1 MKKKGKIQL
10 TAEILAF
17 TMFLSAGYKSY
28 SLVKTN
34 KEQHMLSTSMLS
46 SQENNSANLTEPSAT
61 ENLVFSTMAMDSDL
75 LNPEENS
82 SKTTTPE
89 SPKIDNETLSTEESD
104 SNTQSTAIESSTPEI
119 EAEQETTE
127 SSTIEMEAEQETTD
141 TLLIGHPTTVVN
153 MRAGCGT
160 EFKIISNLQVTDTVE
175 KIFSYGNWDLVK
187 HNGTVGYICSD
198 YLAYSTDTIP
208 SDYQYEKQSDIAITT
223 TKDLNFRPTPSTQE
237 KSIDTFVE
245 GEELEVVAK
254 LDNGWYLVKSNCQLG
269 YVYGNYIES
278 LTERAKNQ
286 YPDLGL
292 TSVTPQMV
300 IYLNNDHS
308 LKSGMTED
316 SKEISQLEKYETL
329 RVISEYDDWYFAMT
343 NDYNFGFINKED
355 TTPLRNNFK
364 IIDLSE
370 QRLWLYRNSK
380 LYYTTPVTT
389 GKKNH
394 ETHICLGQVTKM
406 SQKVYLAGADYGPV
420 PVDFWIEYND
430 WQEGIHDASWRYVYG
445 KEVDYKLYGSHGCT
459 NTPPKI
465 MKKVYDST
473 SIGDTVIVH
482 K

>member
-10 TAEILAF
+10 TADLLAF

-34 KEQHMLSTSMLS
+34 KEQNMLTTSMLS
-46 SQENNSANLTEPSAT
+46 SQENNSANQTELSAT
-61 ENLVFSTMAMDSDL
+61 ENLVFSTIAIDSDL
-75 LNPEENS
+75 TAPEENS
-82 SKTTTPE
+82 TKTATTE
-89 SPKIDNETLSTEESD
+89 SLKIDNETLSTEESD
-104 SNTQSTAIESSTPEI
+104 SNTQSTVTESSIPKMET
-119 EAEQETTE
+119 EQETTN
-127 SSTIEMEAEQETTD
+127 

-160 EFKIISNLQVTDTVE
+160 DFKIISNLRVTDTVE

-187 HNGTVGYICSD
+187 YNDTIGYICSD
-198 YLAYSTDTIP
+198 YLAYSTDIIS

-223 TKDLNFRPTPSTQE
+223 TKNLNFRPTPSTQE

-245 GEELEVVAK
+245 GEELEIVAK

-343 NDYNFGFINKED
+343 NDYNFGFINKEG
-355 TTPLRNNFK
+355 TTPLRDNFK

-370 QRLWLYRNSK
+370 QRLWLYCNSK

-389 GKKNH
+389 GKENH
-394 ETHICLGQVTKM
+394 ETNICLGQVTKM
-406 SQKVYLAGADYGPV
+406 SQKVYLAGDDYGPI

-430 WQEGIHDASWRYVYG
+430 WQEGIHDAPWRYVYG

>member
-1 MKKKGKIQL
+1 MKKKGKVQL

-34 KEQHMLSTSMLS
+34 KEQNMLSTSMLS
-46 SQENNSANLTEPSAT
+46 SQENNSANQTELSAT
-61 ENLVFSTMAMDSDL
+61 ENLVFSTIAIDSDL
-75 LNPEENS
+75 TAPEENS
-82 SKTTTPE
+82 TKTTTPE
-89 SPKIDNETLSTEESD
+89 SLKIDNETLSTEESD
-104 SNTQSTAIESSTPEI
+104 SNTQSTVTESSIPKMET
-119 EAEQETTE
+119 EQETTN
-127 SSTIEMEAEQETTD
+127 

-160 EFKIISNLQVTDTVE
+160 DFKIISNLRVTDTVE

-187 HNGTVGYICSD
+187 YNDTVGYICSD
-198 YLAYSTDTIP
+198 YLAYSTDTIS

-223 TKDLNFRPTPSTQE
+223 TKALNFRPTPSTQE

-245 GEELEVVAK
+245 GEELEIVAK

-355 TTPLRNNFK
+355 TTPLRGNFK
-364 IIDLSE
+364 ITDLSE
-370 QRLWLYRNSK
+370 QRLWLYCNSK

-389 GKKNH
+389 GKENH
-394 ETHICLGQVTKM
+394 ETNICLGQVTK
-406 SQKVYLAGADYGPV
+406 
-420 PVDFWIEYND
+420 FI
-430 WQEGIHDASWRYVYG
+430 
-445 KEVDYKLYGSHGCT
+445 
-459 NTPPKI
+459 
-465 MKKVYDST
+465 
-473 SIGDTVIVH
+473 
-482 K
+482 

>member
-75 LNPEENS
+75 SNPEENS

-89 SPKIDNETLSTEESD
+89 SPKIDNETLSTEAGD
-104 SNTQSTAIESSTPEI
+104 SNTSSTATESSTPEI

-127 SSTIEMEAEQETTD
+127 SSTPEMEAEQETTD

>member
-1 MKKKGKIQL
+1 MKKKGKVQL
-10 TAEILAF
+10 TADLLAF

-34 KEQHMLSTSMLS
+34 KEQNMLSTSMLS
-46 SQENNSANLTEPSAT
+46 SQENNSANQTELSAT
-61 ENLVFSTMAMDSDL
+61 ENLVFSTIAIDSDL
-75 LNPEENS
+75 TAPEENS
-82 SKTTTPE
+82 TKTATPE
-89 SPKIDNETLSTEESD
+89 SLKIDNETLSTEESD
-104 SNTQSTAIESSTPEI
+104 FNTQSTVTESSTPKMET
-119 EAEQETTE
+119 EQETTN
-127 SSTIEMEAEQETTD
+127 

-160 EFKIISNLQVTDTVE
+160 DFKIISNLRVTDTVE

-187 HNGTVGYICSD
+187 YNDTVGYICSD
-198 YLAYSTDTIP
+198 YLAYSTDTIS

-223 TKDLNFRPTPSTQE
+223 TKALNFRPIPSTQE

-245 GEELEVVAK
+245 GEELEIVAK

-286 YPDLGL
+286 YQDLGL

-343 NDYNFGFINKED
+343 NDYNFGFINKEG
-355 TTPLRNNFK
+355 TTPLRGNFK

-370 QRLWLYRNSK
+370 QRLWLYCNSK

-389 GKKNH
+389 GKENH
-394 ETHICLGQVTKM
+394 ETNICLGQVTKM
-406 SQKVYLAGADYGPV
+406 SQKVYLAGDDYGPIQ
-420 PVDFWIEYND
+420 VDFWIEYND
-430 WQEGIHDASWRYVYG
+430 WEEGIHDAAWRYVYG

>member
-1 MKKKGKIQL
+1 MKKKGKVQL

-61 ENLVFSTMAMDSDL
+61 ENLVFSTIAIDSDL
-75 LNPEENS
+75 TSPEENS

-89 SPKIDNETLSTEESD
+89 SPKIDNETLSTEAGD
-104 SNTQSTAIESSTPEI
+104 SNTSSTATESSTPEI

-127 SSTIEMEAEQETTD
+127 SSTPEMETEQETTD

-237 KSIDTFVE
+237 KRIDTFVE

-430 WQEGIHDASWRYVYG
+430 WQEGIHDASWRYMYG

>member
-34 KEQHMLSTSMLS
+34 KEQNMLSTSMLS
-46 SQENNSANLTEPSAT
+46 SQENNSANQTELSAT
-61 ENLVFSTMAMDSDL
+61 ENLVFSTIAIDSDL
-75 LNPEENS
+75 TAPEENS
-82 SKTTTPE
+82 TKTTTPE
-89 SPKIDNETLSTEESD
+89 SLKIDNETLSTEESD
-104 SNTQSTAIESSTPEI
+104 SNTQSTVTESSIPKMET
-119 EAEQETTE
+119 EQETTN
-127 SSTIEMEAEQETTD
+127 

-160 EFKIISNLQVTDTVE
+160 DFKIISNLRVTDTVE

-187 HNGTVGYICSD
+187 YNDTVGYICSD
-198 YLAYSTDTIP
+198 YLAYSTDTIS

-223 TKDLNFRPTPSTQE
+223 TKALNFRPTPSTQE

-245 GEELEVVAK
+245 GEELEIVAK

-430 WQEGIHDASWRYVYG
+430 WQEGIHDASWRYMYG

>member
-61 ENLVFSTMAMDSDL
+61 ENLVFSTIAIDSDL
-75 LNPEENS
+75 TAPEENS

-104 SNTQSTAIESSTPEI
+104 SNTQSTVAELSTPEM

-127 SSTIEMEAEQETTD
+127 SSTPEMEAEQETTD

>member
-1 MKKKGKIQL
+1 MKKKGKVQL
-10 TAEILAF
+10 TAELLAF
-17 TMFLSAGYKSY
+17 AMFLSAGYKSY

-34 KEQHMLSTSMLS
+34 KEQNILYTSVLSNK
-46 SQENNSANLTEPSAT
+46 ENNSDDQTETSVT
-61 ENLVFSTMAMDSDL
+61 DNLVFSTMAIDSDL
-75 LNPEENS
+75 TTPEEDG
-82 SKTTTPE
+82 SKTTSPE

-104 SNTQSTAIESSTPEI
+104 SNTPSTAVESSAP
-119 EAEQETTE
+119 
-127 SSTIEMEAEQETTD
+127 EMETEQETTD

-286 YPDLGL
+286 YPDLDL

-343 NDYNFGFINKED
+343 NDYNFGFINKEGA
-355 TTPLRNNFK
+355 TPLSDNFK

-389 GKKNH
+389 GKENH
-394 ETHICLGQVTKM
+394 ETHICLGQVRKM

-445 KEVDYKLYGSHGCT
+445 KEVDYKLYGSHGCI
-459 NTPPKI
+459 NTPSKI

>member
-389 GKKNH
+389 GKK
-394 ETHICLGQVTKM
+394 
-406 SQKVYLAGADYGPV
+406 
-420 PVDFWIEYND
+420 
-430 WQEGIHDASWRYVYG
+430 
-445 KEVDYKLYGSHGCT
+445 
-459 NTPPKI
+459 I
-465 MKKVYDST
+465 MRLIFALDK
-473 SIGDTVIVH
+473 
-482 K
+482 

>member
-75 LNPEENS
+75 SNPEENG
-82 SKTTTPE
+82 SKTTSPE
-89 SPKIDNETLSTEESD
+89 SQKIDNETLSTEAGD
-104 SNTQSTAIESSTPEI
+104 SNTSSTATESSTPEI

-127 SSTIEMEAEQETTD
+127 SSTPEMEAEQETTD

-237 KSIDTFVE
+237 KRIDTFVE

>member
-10 TAEILAF
+10 TADILAF

-34 KEQHMLSTSMLS
+34 KEQNMLSTSMLS
-46 SQENNSANLTEPSAT
+46 SQENNSANQTELSAT
-61 ENLVFSTMAMDSDL
+61 ENLVFSTIAIDSDITT
-75 LNPEENS
+75 PEEDG

-104 SNTQSTAIESSTPEI
+104 SNTQSTVTESSTPEM
-119 EAEQETTE
+119 ETEQETTN
-127 SSTIEMEAEQETTD
+127 

-160 EFKIISNLQVTDTVE
+160 EFKIISNLRVTDTVE

-187 HNGTVGYICSD
+187 HNDTVGYICSD
-198 YLAYSTDTIP
+198 YLTYSTDTIP
-208 SDYQYEKQSDIAITT
+208 SDYQYEKQNDIAITT
-223 TKDLNFRPTPSTQE
+223 TKALNFRPTPSTQE

-269 YVYGNYIES
+269 YVCGNYIES
-278 LTERAKNQ
+278 LTERAKKQ
-286 YPDLGL
+286 YPDLDL

-316 SKEISQLEKYETL
+316 SEEISQLEKYETL

-343 NDYNFGFINKED
+343 NDYSFGFINKEG
-355 TTPLRNNFK
+355 TTPLSDNFK

-389 GKKNH
+389 GKENH
-394 ETHICLGQVTKM
+394 ETDICLGQVTKM
-406 SQKVYLAGADYGPV
+406 SQKVYLAGDDYGPV

-445 KEVDYKLYGSHGCT
+445 KEVDYKLYGSHGCI

>member
-1 MKKKGKIQL
+1 MKKKGKVQL
-10 TAEILAF
+10 TADLLAF

-34 KEQHMLSTSMLS
+34 KEQNMLSTSMLS
-46 SQENNSANLTEPSAT
+46 SQENNSANQTELSAT
-61 ENLVFSTMAMDSDL
+61 ENLVFSTIAIDSDL
-75 LNPEENS
+75 TAPEENS
-82 SKTTTPE
+82 TKTATPE
-89 SPKIDNETLSTEESD
+89 SLKIDNETLSTEESD
-104 SNTQSTAIESSTPEI
+104 SNTQSTVTESSIPKMET
-119 EAEQETTE
+119 EQETTN
-127 SSTIEMEAEQETTD
+127 

-160 EFKIISNLQVTDTVE
+160 DFKIISNLRVTDTVE

-187 HNGTVGYICSD
+187 YNDTIGYICSD
-198 YLAYSTDTIP
+198 YLAYSTDTIS

-223 TKDLNFRPTPSTQE
+223 TKALNFRPTPSTQE

-245 GEELEVVAK
+245 GEELEIVAK

-355 TTPLRNNFK
+355 TTPLRDNFK

-389 GKKNH
+389 GKENH
-394 ETHICLGQVTKM
+394 ETNICLGKVRKM
-406 SQKVYLAGADYGPV
+406 SQKVYLAGDDYGPI

-430 WQEGIHDASWRYVYG
+430 WQEGIHDAPWRYVYG

>member
-1 MKKKGKIQL
+1 MKKKGKVQL
-10 TAEILAF
+10 TADLLAF

-34 KEQHMLSTSMLS
+34 KEQNMLTTSMLS
-46 SQENNSANLTEPSAT
+46 SQENNSANQTELSAT
-61 ENLVFSTMAMDSDL
+61 ENLVFSTIAIDSDL
-75 LNPEENS
+75 TAPEENS
-82 SKTTTPE
+82 TKTATPE
-89 SPKIDNETLSTEESD
+89 SLKIDNETLSTEESD
-104 SNTQSTAIESSTPEI
+104 SNTQSTVTESSIPKMET
-119 EAEQETTE
+119 EQETTN
-127 SSTIEMEAEQETTD
+127 

-160 EFKIISNLQVTDTVE
+160 DFKIISNLRVTDTVE

-187 HNGTVGYICSD
+187 YNDTIGYICSD
-198 YLAYSTDTIP
+198 YLAYSTDIIS

-245 GEELEVVAK
+245 GEELELVAK

-308 LKSGMTED
+308 LKSAMTED

-343 NDYNFGFINKED
+343 NDYNFGFINKEG
-355 TTPLRNNFK
+355 TTPLRDNFK

-389 GKKNH
+389 GKENH
-394 ETHICLGQVTKM
+394 ETNICLGKVRKM
-406 SQKVYLAGADYGPV
+406 SQKVYLAGDDYGPI

-430 WQEGIHDASWRYVYG
+430 WQEGIHDAPWRYVYG

>member
-1 MKKKGKIQL
+1 MKKKGKVQL
-10 TAEILAF
+10 TADLLAF

-34 KEQHMLSTSMLS
+34 KEQNMLSTSMLS
-46 SQENNSANLTEPSAT
+46 SQENNSANQTELSAT
-61 ENLVFSTMAMDSDL
+61 ENLVFSTIAIDSDL
-75 LNPEENS
+75 TAPEENS
-82 SKTTTPE
+82 TKTATLE
-89 SPKIDNETLSTEESD
+89 SLKIDNETLSTEESD
-104 SNTQSTAIESSTPEI
+104 SNTQSTVTESSIPKMET
-119 EAEQETTE
+119 EQETTN
-127 SSTIEMEAEQETTD
+127 

-160 EFKIISNLQVTDTVE
+160 DFKIISNLRVTDTVE

-187 HNGTVGYICSD
+187 YNDTIGYICSD
-198 YLAYSTDTIP
+198 YLAYSTDTIS

-223 TKDLNFRPTPSTQE
+223 TKNLNFRPTPSTQE

-245 GEELEVVAK
+245 GEELEIVAK

-355 TTPLRNNFK
+355 TTPLRDNFK

-389 GKKNH
+389 GKENH
-394 ETHICLGQVTKM
+394 ETNICLGKVRKM
-406 SQKVYLAGADYGPV
+406 SQKVYLAGDDYGPI

-430 WQEGIHDASWRYVYG
+430 WQEGIHDAPWRYVYG